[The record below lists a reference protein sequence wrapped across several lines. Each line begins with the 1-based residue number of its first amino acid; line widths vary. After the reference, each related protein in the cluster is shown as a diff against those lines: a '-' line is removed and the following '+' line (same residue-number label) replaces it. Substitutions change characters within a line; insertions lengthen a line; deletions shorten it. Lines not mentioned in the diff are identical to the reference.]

1 MPIEHRIDFLFQSHK
16 ASGTGTGGWVD
27 QLIKCYDSSN
37 SDSRSARQDLE
48 KACRLIIEYAN
59 EILAANSRK
68 SDSVSKDGRKSD
80 SVSEDGRTSDSVSE
94 DGRKLDSFS
103 TDRLLEKIVLGG
115 LRMNDQSLCCEALSA
130 VIEAFPQP
138 TTVKVIERFGF
149 AQIKS
154 M

>member
-1 MPIEHRIDFLFQSHK
+1 MPIEHRLDFLFQSHK
-16 ASGTGTGGWVD
+16 ASRTGTGGWVD

-37 SDSRSARQDLE
+37 SDSRSAGQDLE
-48 KACRLIIEYAN
+48 KACRFIIECAN

-68 SDSVSKDGRKSD
+68 SDSVSTDGRKS
-80 SVSEDGRTSDSVSE
+80 
-94 DGRKLDSFS
+94 DSFS
-103 TDRLLEKIVLGG
+103 TDRLLGKVMLGG
-115 LRMNDQSLCCEALSA
+115 LRLNDQSLCCEALSA

-149 AQIKS
+149 AQLKS